1 MLHVMTYDFWK
12 KAGVVTGVIGTLAIA
27 GSVLANDTNVN
38 IPNEAQNQ
46 NGAKRGMMQR
56 GAFQA
61 SEQARPF
68 MHTEEEREAIHTAI
82 SAGDYQAWFNLVS
95 QDEELPEH
103 LKSIT
108 ADNFAKF
115 AEMHQHMESA
125 RTIGEELG
133 LEHPGRGKGKG
144 MGKGMGMGRGAGC
157 PMAQSA
163 DAQ

>member
-27 GSVLANDTNVN
+27 GSVLASDANVN
-38 IPNEAQNQ
+38 FSADQQNQ

-68 MHTEEEREAIHTAI
+68 MHTEEEREAIHAAI
-82 SAGDYQAWFNLVS
+82 LAGDYQAWFNLVS
-95 QDEELPEH
+95 QDGELPEH

-125 RTIGEELG
+125 RAIGEELG
-133 LEHPGRGKGKG
+133 LQHPGRGKGKG
-144 MGKGMGMGRGAGC
+144 MGQGMGMGRGAGC
-157 PMAQSA
+157 PMAQPA
-163 DAQ
+163 NVQ

>member
-27 GSVLANDTNVN
+27 GSVLAGDTNVN
-38 IPNEAQNQ
+38 TLNDQQNQ
-46 NGAKRGMMQR
+46 NGANRGMMQR
-56 GAFQA
+56 GAYQA
-61 SEQARPF
+61 SNEARPF
-68 MHTEEEREAIHTAI
+68 MHTEEEREAIHAAA

-95 QDEELPEH
+95 QDGELPEH

-108 ADNFAKF
+108 ADNFARF

-125 RTIGEELG
+125 RAIGEELG